1 MVIHIEELQKGRKG
15 QPFDTSQENQHQ
27 QHQQLFKTV
36 QATNI
41 INNSRVSPLASRH
54 YHQIRTKNMEVD
66 ACYESQLVDGSC
78 AQMDHGSPGG
88 MTRRTIGRRRKQR
101 SQRQGR
107 PRSINVTDFEQ
118 ANEFLHHFHAITSRS
133 LDVIHECMDL
143 DDADE
148 SNIAL
153 MDRDTQ
159 SPSHGLSAMRR
170 TKTCSCLLEAQ
181 TSATIGNH
189 HGWFIENSNDDDEWG
204 FYSEEFDPSWSTS
217 TRTVNQGIAPLR
229 H

>member
-1 MVIHIEELQKGRKG
+1 M
-15 QPFDTSQENQHQ
+15 DTSQENLDH
-27 QHQQLFKTV
+27 QHQQLFNADQ

-41 INNSRVSPLASRH
+41 INNSRVSPLVSRH
-54 YHQIRTKNMEVD
+54 NHQIRAKKMEID
-66 ACYESQLVDGSC
+66 SCYEGRLVDGSC
-78 AQMDHGSPGG
+78 AQMDVHDSPGE
-88 MTRRTIGRRRKQR
+88 MTRRTVGRRRKQR

-107 PRSINVTDFEQ
+107 LRSINVTDFDQ
-118 ANEFLHHFHAITSRS
+118 ATEFLHHFHAITSRS
-133 LDVIHECMDL
+133 LDVIHESNDL

-148 SNIAL
+148 SNIA
-153 MDRDTQ
+153 REGQ

-181 TSATIGNH
+181 TSTTIGNH
-189 HGWFIENSNDDDEWG
+189 HGWFLENSNDDDEWG

-217 TRTVNQGIAPLR
+217 TRTVNQGIAHLR